1 MELDNIELDGQ
12 NFKGLNVKTEH
23 AFLLMIQ
30 AKQGF
35 LGCGYFN
42 IETANKLKESVAIV
56 SGVSNYKDCLDAMV
70 ILASEEA
77 IKKGITLSMTGRE
90 ALKQLNL

>member
-1 MELDNIELDGQ
+1 MELNKIELEGQ
-12 NFKGLNVKTEH
+12 TFQGLNVKTES

-30 AKQGF
+30 AKKGF

-56 SGVSNYKDCLDAMV
+56 SGVSSYEDCLKAKV

-77 IKKGITLSMTGRE
+77 IKNGVTLSMTGRE
-90 ALKQLNL
+90 ALMQLN